1 MRLKYKLLD
10 KMNNLKSTE
19 MDFLLFVARF
29 QNLKGEIIGV
39 HHSMVTKG
47 TGMCKQ
53 SFYTAMR
60 GLEEKGLIAVRK
72 RSAIDYDVVILDNDF
87 SYGEDAFK
95 EGYVNLHRSIFHSKK
110 FQKLKAHE
118 KYMLLYFMKITH
130 EGSGSYKIGTK
141 TFYEKFQK
149 ELEVTD
155 RVVRSYLHHLREFFS
170 IGIKRG
176 IYYITYKHRMFEKTL
191 NKGVEAYE
199 HEAFVEAW
207 CRRTR
212 IKNITDAALHD
223 TAWLIKQY
231 RYKAAKQGLD
241 IYGMMKECIQ
251 KMAEQEVTAK
261 KRCLNPKFIHTQ
273 IRKILAFV

>member
-1 MRLKYKLLD
+1 MRIKYRLLD

-39 HHSMVTKG
+39 HHKMVTKG

-60 GLEEKGLIAVRK
+60 GLEKKGLISVRK
-72 RSAIDYDVVILDNDF
+72 CSAIDYDIVILDNDF
-87 SYGEDAFK
+87 SYGEDAFR
-95 EGYVNLHRSIFHSKK
+95 EGYVNLHRRIFHSNK

-118 KYMLLYFMKITH
+118 KYMLMYFLKITH

-149 ELEVTD
+149 ELNVTD

-170 IGIKRG
+170 IGIKKG
-176 IYYITYKHRMFEKTL
+176 LYYITYKHRMFAKTL
-191 NKGVEAYE
+191 QKGVEAYE

-212 IKNITDAALHD
+212 VKNMTDAALHD

-231 RYKAAKQGLD
+231 RHQAADRGFD
-241 IYGMMKECIQ
+241 IFEMMAQCIQ
-251 KMAEQEVTAK
+251 KMAGEEISAK
-261 KRCLNPKFIHTQ
+261 KRCLNPKFIHIQ
-273 IRKILAFV
+273 MKKILTFA